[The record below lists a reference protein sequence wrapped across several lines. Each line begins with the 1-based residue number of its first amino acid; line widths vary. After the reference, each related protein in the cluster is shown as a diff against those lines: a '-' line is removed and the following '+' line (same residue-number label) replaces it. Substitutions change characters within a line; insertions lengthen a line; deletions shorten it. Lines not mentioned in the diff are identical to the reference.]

1 MRKVSSLIL
10 RILKSIYPRADLDA
24 TGEGFAASCTE
35 EEASDLVQSFVETA
49 TQVIEIIPVDMY

>member
-1 MRKVSSLIL
+1 
-10 RILKSIYPRADLDA
+10 LDA